1 MRLVP
6 IEHVADGMRLARAV
20 PSNRADRAPLL
31 RAGTT
36 MTVDLAHRVGR
47 TGMWAIWVD
56 DDLGEAIV
64 PAPEFPADTVG
75 LALNAVSMVFE
86 AAHSARTA
94 KRALAPQSLHRLHDA
109 AAEIAECVL
118 EYPVNA
124 CPVPDLP
131 AVDAGPQWHA
141 VRVALLGTF
150 IGRLALIKHGWT
162 DHLGTRR
169 FDCVEER
176 LTTLATGLLVHDVGV
191 PAPSFQLDGI
201 DARTIAETDQPVEHV
216 TSGADLFPAGDT
228 SAGVRVVIQSHHERW
243 DGMGYPNRRKRDAIP
258 PNARICAVADAY
270 DALISRSHGN
280 SSVPLH
286 CAVATIEQGS
296 GTLFDPATIGHF
308 KKLVLPYPIGHE
320 LVLPD
325 GRDAVVTK
333 LERSDRLQPTVRLR
347 SESGQLVELIAD
359 LSAPQPLQTVAA

>member
-6 IEHVADGMRLARAV
+6 IGHVVDGMRLARAV

-31 RAGTT
+31 RAGTALT
-36 MTVDLAHRVGR
+36 FELATRVGR
-47 TGMWAIWVD
+47 TGMWAVWVD
-56 DDLGEAIV
+56 DDIGEAIV
-64 PAPEFPADTVG
+64 PAPEFPADTIG

-86 AAHSARTA
+86 AAHSARNL
-94 KRALAPQSLHRLHDA
+94 KRALSPQAVHRIHDA

-118 EYPVNA
+118 EYPPNA

-131 AVDAGPQWHA
+131 AIDAGPQWHA

-150 IGRLALIKHGWT
+150 IGRASLVKHGWT

-169 FDCVEER
+169 FDSVEER
-176 LTTLATGLLVHDVGV
+176 LTTLATGLLVHDIGV
-191 PAPSFQLDGI
+191 PAPSFQLDGA
-201 DARTIAETDQPVEHV
+201 DARIIAESDQPVDHV
-216 TSGADLFPAGDT
+216 TTGADMFPAGDT
-228 SAGVRVVIQSHHERW
+228 SAGIRVAIQSHHERW

-270 DALISRSHGN
+270 DALISRSAGN
-280 SSVPLH
+280 PAVPVH

-296 GTLFDPATIGHF
+296 GTLFDPATVAHF
-308 KKLVLPYPIGHE
+308 RDLVLPYPIGHE

-325 GRDAVVTK
+325 GRDAVVAK
-333 LERSDRLQPTVRLR
+333 LERRDRLQPTVRLR

-359 LSAPQPLQTVAA
+359 LSAPQPLVAAA